1 MPPSSAAASA
11 KKQADPQRIEGD
23 DDDDDDNDNG
33 ERGGRVGGGGAR
45 PRQPPP
51 VQAALPSPVRSA
63 QHPSVSVEQAARP
76 SFRIAVGDPHKVGDL
91 TSSHIDSSVRTQG
104 CYSGGGGLL
113 RGWCVLTCDVGGIDH
128 LQGVQAERV

>member
-1 MPPSSAAASA
+1 MPPPSAASA
-11 KKQADPQRIEGD
+11 KKLQQQGD
-23 DDDDDDNDNG
+23 DDDDDDVDGG
-33 ERGGRVGGGGAR
+33 EAGGRAGGAR

-91 TSSHIDSSVRTQG
+91 TSSHIVYSVRTQV
-104 CYSGGGGLL
+104 CF
-113 RGWCVLTCDVGGIDH
+113 
-128 LQGVQAERV
+128 